1 MTRNHRQIP
10 LRRTSSFGSTRI
22 RTTRPLLLS
31 WFAVLG
37 LALFVYLSGLAI
49 SIVAGPTLWALQHA
63 TSPSCSVANFPERS
77 VAPTAKP

>member
-1 MTRNHRQIP
+1 MTRNPQPI
-10 LRRTSSFGSTRI
+10 RRPRISSFVSTPT

-77 VAPTAKP
+77 VVPTVKP